1 MSYGVAVG
9 SSTRQADLNHPIISS
24 LVIFAILG
32 LSLPV
37 GRRRARN
44 GSLVWLSALP
54 SAIGPIGC

>member
-9 SSTRQADLNHPIISS
+9 VVDKTGRFEPPDHFVLGHLS
-24 LVIFAILG
+24 FG